1 MKTKILTAS
10 LLSLFISSGAY
21 AASFNLNPAN
31 TSVPVASASGTGV
44 TLVLSYDNTG
54 TLANSIQA
62 DVEWD
67 VNQLTYVSHSGA
79 GCSNPAPH
87 QVRTVRA
94 DLDGNVYPSEDRCT
108 VNLALNSDNAGVAWA
123 DGDVLNITVEGQI
136 LYHLATDVTGDLDA
150 PQNATITIVAEGP
163 PTLTFDTTPVAL
175 PGGPFGSTQSGTIP
189 ANFTASTGA
198 HSVDYTCTA
207 PAGFTVTPA
216 TGSYDNDD
224 TTATD
229 LTVTA
234 TLTGAAQTGTVTCTV
249 TPSDGSTPTTF
260 DIDVSAPAGAETA
273 PVLDP
278 TPASGGTV
286 TVGGGAPGSNGT
298 GTLVVTPDGGAGTD
312 VAEVSCTADAP
323 VSISPASLSFPVG
336 SSPQNFT
343 VTVPLTDA
351 AQSFPGA
358 ITCSGTDGN
367 GIFEWVFD
375 VSAPAGVAAP
385 TFIPATSLWSKFALI
400 GVFAALGLL
409 MVGLRRNH

>member
-1 MKTKILTAS
+1 MKFHNRALI
-10 LLSLFISSGAY
+10 
-21 AASFNLNPAN
+21 AAALAGVFGLP
-31 TSVPVASASGTGV
+31 SAAISGTF
-44 TLVLSYDNTG
+44 
-54 TLANSIQA
+54 
-62 DVEWD
+62 
-67 VNQLTYVSHSGA
+67 
-79 GCSNPAPH
+79 
-87 QVRTVRA
+87 TV
-94 DLDGNVYPSEDRCT
+94 G
-108 VNLALNSDNAGVAWA
+108 
-123 DGDVLNITVEGQI
+123 
-136 LYHLATDVTGDLDA
+136 DVTGQAGGQVVVPVSFEGDGIAVDFRMDFDFGGLTFVSGSSDLAADCFQRAA
-150 PQNATITIVAEGP
+150 PNDNQVRVSGPTNPTNDPIVGEAVYCNFTFDIPASAVAGDTFALAIQAATTQCYDNIGDDYTCAALNDGSVTVTAEGP

-175 PGGPFGSTQSGTIP
+175 PAGPYGSTQSGTIP

-234 TLTGAAQTGTVTCTV
+234 TLTGAAQAGTVTCTV

-273 PVLDP
+273 PALTP
-278 TPASGGTV
+278 TPANGGEV

-298 GTLVVTPDGGAGTD
+298 GTLTVTPEGGVGTD
-312 VAEVSCTADAP
+312 VAEVFCEADAP
-323 VSISPASLSFPVG
+323 VSISPASLTFPVG
-336 SSPQNFT
+336 SSAQGFT

-351 AQSFPGA
+351 AQTFPGA
-358 ITCSGTDGN
+358 ITCWGEDGN
-367 GIFEWVFD
+367 GGFEWSFD

>member
-1 MKTKILTAS
+1 MDTLKSAPRLGLAIALLAGMGAVNAQSITIGSGSAPSAAGGSVGISIDFDPEGASVAGYNTVINYDASILTGDPT
-10 LLSLFISSGAY
+10 SSNTTCTVDPGTSTIALIRATFPAAEIPAENICVVTFNVAAGTAVGAY
-21 AASFNLNPAN
+21 ALAHDPDPASTGFFDL
-31 TSVPVASASGTGV
+31 SAATV
-44 TLVLSYDNTG
+44 TG
-54 TLANSIQA
+54 T
-62 DVEWD
+62 
-67 VNQLTYVSHSGA
+67 VNDGA
-79 GCSNPAPH
+79 I
-87 QVRTVRA
+87 
-94 DLDGNVYPSEDRCT
+94 NV
-108 VNLALNSDNAGVAWA
+108 
-123 DGDVLNITVEGQI
+123 
-136 LYHLATDVTGDLDA
+136 
-150 PQNATITIVAEGP
+150 VAEGP

-175 PGGPFGSTQSGTIP
+175 PAGPYGSTQSGTIP

-234 TLTGAAQTGTVTCTV
+234 TLTGAAQAGTVTCTV

-260 DIDVSAPAGAETA
+260 DIDVSAPAGTESA
-273 PVLDP
+273 PALTP
-278 TPASGGTV
+278 TPADGGEI

-298 GTLVVTPDGGAGTD
+298 GTLTVTPSGGAGTD
-312 VAEVSCTADAP
+312 VAEVFCEADAP
-323 VSISPASLSFPVG
+323 VSISPASLTFPVG
-336 SSPQNFT
+336 SSAQGFT

-351 AQSFPGA
+351 AQTFPGA
-358 ITCSGTDGN
+358 IGCWGEDGN
-367 GIFEWVFD
+367 GGFEWVFD

>member
-1 MKTKILTAS
+1 MSKIGVITKALLPIAIVALT
-10 LLSLFISSGAY
+10 SGVSY
-21 AASFNLNPAN
+21 AADVALESGTVPVGGGATQPSTLSFSYVGDADTVGFECFVTTPAEATVVSVSPPSNCAIQGSGDVKIEFVDGALNPIPDME
-31 TSVPVASASGTGV
+31 SVCEIE
-44 TLVLSYDNTG
+44 YDIH
-54 TLANSIQA
+54 AA
-62 DVEWD
+62 
-67 VNQLTYVSHSGA
+67 A
-79 GCSNPAPH
+79 A
-87 QVRTVRA
+87 A
-94 DLDGNVYPSEDRCT
+94 
-108 VNLALNSDNAGVAWA
+108 
-123 DGDVLNITVEGQI
+123 GDVYNFVIRDCLYSDISLNPSAGPHT
-136 LYHLATDVTGDLDA
+136 ATDGQVTV
-150 PQNATITIVAEGP
+150 TSEGP

-175 PGGPFGSTQSGTIP
+175 PAGPYGSTQSGTIP

-234 TLTGAAQTGTVTCTV
+234 TLTGAAQAGTVTCTV

-260 DIDVSAPAGAETA
+260 DIDVSAPAGTESA
-273 PVLDP
+273 PALTP
-278 TPASGGTV
+278 TPADGGEI

-298 GTLVVTPDGGAGTD
+298 GTLTVTPSGGAGTD
-312 VAEVSCTADAP
+312 VAEVFCEADAP
-323 VSISPASLSFPVG
+323 VSISPASLTFPVG
-336 SSPQNFT
+336 SSAQGFT

-351 AQSFPGA
+351 AQTFPGA
-358 ITCSGTDGN
+358 IGCWGEDGN
-367 GIFEWVFD
+367 GGFEWVFD

>member
-1 MKTKILTAS
+1 MNIK
-10 LLSLFISSGAY
+10 
-21 AASFNLNPAN
+21 
-31 TSVPVASASGTGV
+31 
-44 TLVLSYDNTG
+44 
-54 TLANSIQA
+54 
-62 DVEWD
+62 
-67 VNQLTYVSHSGA
+67 
-79 GCSNPAPH
+79 
-87 QVRTVRA
+87 
-94 DLDGNVYPSEDRCT
+94 
-108 VNLALNSDNAGVAWA
+108 NLALAVGSVLLLSSAAVVNAQSINIGSASVPTAGGGAAAVPVSFDPEGVDVGAYNTVFAYDATILDA
-123 DGDVLNITVEGQI
+123 DPTSSTTRCVVDPGTSTISVARFSADALPLPAEELCVVTFDVAAGTAVGV
-136 LYHLATDVTGDLDA
+136 YALAHDPDPASTAFGDLSAAVISGTVNDGEI
-150 PQNATITIVAEGP
+150 NVVAEGP

-175 PGGPFGSTQSGTIP
+175 PGGPFGSSQSGTIP

-234 TLTGAAQTGTVTCTV
+234 TLTGAAQGGTVTCTV

-278 TPASGGTV
+278 DPASGGTV

-323 VSISPASLSFPVG
+323 VSISPASLTFPVG
-336 SSPQNFT
+336 SSAGSFT

-367 GIFEWVFD
+367 GTLEWVFD